1 MIRGEVRP
9 NRRAMVAVELLAA
22 DGQFQS
28 FNFIL
33 DTGFDGDLSL
43 PTQILQGLDVA
54 AEGERIIELADGS
67 RTTTYEWSGTVRW
80 DDARRP
86 VMIMESAGE
95 PLLGMELLWQS
106 RITLETRAYG
116 PVVIEPLG

>member
-9 NRRAMVAVELLAA
+9 NRRAMVAVELRAA

-43 PTQILQGLDVA
+43 PAEILQGLDA
-54 AEGERIIELADGS
+54 DIEGERIIELADGS
-67 RTTTYEWSGTVRW
+67 RTTAYVWAATVRW
-80 DDARRP
+80 EGATRP
-86 VMIMESAGE
+86 VMITESAGE

-106 RITLETRAYG
+106 RITLETRAYD
-116 PVVIEPLG
+116 PVLIEPLG

>member
-9 NRRAMVAVELLAA
+9 NRRAMIAVELLDT

-28 FNFIL
+28 FDFIL
-33 DTGFDGDLSL
+33 DTGFDGGLSL
-43 PTQILQGLDVA
+43 PRQILRGLDA
-54 AEGERIIELADGS
+54 AAAGEHHFELADGS
-67 RTTTYEWSGTVRW
+67 RTTAYVWAATVRW
-80 DDARRP
+80 EGATRP
-86 VMIMESAGE
+86 VMITESAGE

-116 PVVIEPLG
+116 PVLIEPLG

>member
-9 NRRAMVAVELLAA
+9 NRRAMLAVELRTA

-28 FNFIL
+28 FDFIL
-33 DTGFDGDLSL
+33 DTGFDGGLSL
-43 PTQILQGLDVA
+43 PAPILRGLDA
-54 AEGERIIELADGS
+54 APAGEHRFELADGS
-67 RTTTYEWSGTVRW
+67 RTTAYEWSAIVRW
-80 DDARRP
+80 YGAARP
-86 VMIMESAGE
+86 ITIAESAGE

-116 PVVIEPLG
+116 PVLIEPLG

>member
-1 MIRGEVRP
+1 MIRGTVGA
-9 NRRAMVAVELLAA
+9 NRRAMVAVELRAA

-28 FNFIL
+28 FDFIL
-33 DTGFDGDLSL
+33 DTGFDGNLSL
-43 PTQILQGLDVA
+43 PASILRGLEA
-54 AEGERIIELADGS
+54 APGLERIIELADGS
-67 RTTTYEWSGTVRW
+67 RTTTYEWSATARW

-116 PVVIEPLG
+116 PVLIEPLG

>member
-1 MIRGEVRP
+1 MISGTVRP
-9 NRRAMVAVELLAA
+9 NRRAIVPVDLRAA

-67 RTTTYEWSGTVRW
+67 RTTTYEWSATARW
-80 DDARRP
+80 EGKPRDI
-86 VMIMESAGE
+86 MIMESAGE

>member
-9 NRRAMVAVELLAA
+9 NRRAMVAVDLLAA

-67 RTTTYEWSGTVRW
+67 RTTTYEWSAIVRW
-80 DDARRP
+80 YGAARP
-86 VMIMESAGE
+86 ITIAESAGE
-95 PLLGMELLWQS
+95 PLLGMNLLWQS